1 MADLIR
7 LRSLA
12 QLCFALRMTDGCLHI
27 LSPFSFREREA
38 KMLKPPVHKKP
49 VLTIDL
55 NVRFRSRIY
64 QISLTQIVRWV
75 PPILVIVIRVIA
87 YFRDNA
93 S

>member
-1 MADLIR
+1 
-7 LRSLA
+7 
-12 QLCFALRMTDGCLHI
+12 
-27 LSPFSFREREA
+27 
-38 KMLKPPVHKKP
+38 MLKPPVHKKP